1 MWKELLEDFDLDVG
15 LGPDLGASFFVGDA
29 GGRAA
34 RGRVKADHSC
44 CDRFV
49 STVSLANIL
58 C

>member
-1 MWKELLEDFDLDVG
+1 MWKELLEDSDLDVG
-15 LGPDLGASFFVGDA
+15 PGPDLDASFFVGDA

-49 STVSLANIL
+49 STVGLTNIL